1 MVVAVVVVD
10 QDLTGRGLGGT
21 LIAVLLQIGVIFGGR
36 IYWVYKMKTM
46 MMMMMVVKGCVYRT
60 KQVMVRIMFLEED
73 EGLVVRDQAETIR
86 DKKPFVS
93 VKFDMNH

>member
-10 QDLTGRGLGGT
+10 QDLTGQGLGGT
-21 LIAVLLQIGVIFGGR
+21 LIAVLLQIGDIFGGR

-46 MMMMMVVKGCVYRT
+46 MMMMVKGCVYKT
-60 KQVMVRIMFLEED
+60 KQVMVPIMFQEED
-73 EGLVVRDQAETIR
+73 EGLVVQDQAETIR
-86 DKKPFVS
+86 DKAIVL